1 MTASKPKQKREPCPS
16 GLPHH
21 WVIGGE
27 RDVEGYF
34 PAECRGCGGARR
46 FSGASDPDYLGVY
59 VNYPVSQARF
69 VQRGRRGGPPGDLGD
84 VEGYSP
90 ADS

>member
-1 MTASKPKQKREPCPS
+1 MTASKPKKKHEPCPS

-21 WVIGGE
+21 WVIGSE

-34 PAECRGCGGARR
+34 PAECRGCGGTRR

-69 VQRGRRGGPPGDLGD
+69 VRSRRGSGDIGN
-84 VEGYSP
+84 Y
-90 ADS
+90 DSARDED